1 MKKTLLGLLVFGF
14 TVALSRPSAATV
26 WIEIGD
32 AGLLPGTAQDIDS
45 PDPLDSILGNL
56 GDGGLDSIF
65 DIDMFRIHIFDP
77 LVFSATTIGSP
88 FNVSDPQ
95 LFLFGDDGRGIYMN
109 DDDESGLN
117 GSQSLL
123 PAGHP
128 LSPISA
134 GFYYL
139 AIGWFDNEPF
149 GAGGRIFED
158 LIGVAGPDFLAGGFD
173 PVLSWDNNVSGRIDL
188 PTAYQIDL
196 SGAGV
201 AAPAPEPGT
210 LLLLGVGL
218 IGAARAARR
227 RNG

>member
-1 MKKTLLGLLVFGF
+1 
-14 TVALSRPSAATV
+14 
-26 WIEIGD
+26 
-32 AGLLPGTAQDIDS
+32 
-45 PDPLDSILGNL
+45 
-56 GDGGLDSIF
+56 
-65 DIDMFRIHIFDP
+65 
-77 LVFSATTIGSP
+77 
-88 FNVSDPQ
+88 
-95 LFLFGDDGRGIYMN
+95 
-109 DDDESGLN
+109 
-117 GSQSLL
+117 
-123 PAGHP
+123 